1 MDLVLVKERILEM
14 NSKLRDILERL
25 YGNAVVAHKTI
36 GISNAKSV
44 DVPEAEKAIRQAVG
58 EEMLGLKPNNPYKTT
73 DGQVPESFEA
83 PAHAYDV
90 ANGDWEQKIKQWAAL
105 KESSNK

>member
-1 MDLVLVKERILEM
+1 M
-14 NSKLRDILERL
+14 NSKLR
-25 YGNAVVAHKTI
+25 AVIHQLIEEGYSLGLDRAI
-36 GISNAKSV
+36 PDMENF
-44 DVPEAEKAIRQAVG
+44 DEAEKAIRQAVG

-90 ANGDWEQKIKQWAAL
+90 ANGDWEQKIKQWQGG
-105 KESSNK
+105 E

>member
-1 MDLVLVKERILEM
+1 M
-14 NSKLRDILERL
+14 NSKLRDIPEHLKNVRD
-25 YGNAVVAHKTI
+25 VVRWSYNHGLLKGEYPDKTDI
-36 GISNAKSV
+36 DKKLV
-44 DVPEAEKAIRQAVG
+44 LDTAEKAIRQAVS

-90 ANGDWEQKIKQWAAL
+90 ANGDWEQKIKEWAAHQGDI
-105 KESSNK
+105 